1 MSADIERPDLIRR
14 AAARLGGQALTAD
27 AISGKGDALAP
38 SPVERKAGGDGL
50 SSSQGNDA
58 ARGGRVVNLSPT
70 VMAANGIFMPSAG
83 AGFVPTIE
91 EFRLIKRHVL
101 SIVARARATMGS
113 AANRI
118 LVTSARPGD
127 GKTFTAIN
135 LALSLAS
142 EHDRRVLL
150 VDADAQRQSMRRYL
164 GVDADLGWIDLL
176 SNESVMLS
184 DVLLR
189 TNIPNLS
196 VITSGRLSSNMPELI
211 SSRAMSQF
219 VAEVT
224 ESDPERLVIFDSLPC
239 LVSNEPALF
248 AELVGQVVFVVA
260 ADETRRDEVQTSLSL
275 VNSCPTV
282 SLVLN
287 KGASLLSEQFG
298 KYGYGYYKTQQ
309 PRSSQG

>member
-1 MSADIERPDLIRR
+1 MERPDLIRR
-14 AAARLGGQALTAD
+14 AAARL
-27 AISGKGDALAP
+27 DALATAGAAANETRSSHAP
-38 SPVERKAGGDGL
+38 EAVVERRIEADKVGVEPLQAGRL
-50 SSSQGNDA
+50 
-58 ARGGRVVNLSPT
+58 VNLSAT
-70 VMAANGIFMPSAG
+70 VMAANGIFLPSAG

-101 SIVARARATMGS
+101 SNVARARATAGA

-135 LALSLAS
+135 LALSLAF

-176 SNESVMLS
+176 STEGVMLS

-189 TNIPNLS
+189 TNIPNLC
-196 VITSGRLSSNMPELI
+196 VVPSGKLSSNMPELI
-211 SSRAMSQF
+211 SSRAMARF
-219 VAEVT
+219 VADVS
-224 ESDPERLVIFDSLPC
+224 ESDPERIVIFDSLPC
-239 LVSNEPALF
+239 LVSNEPAIF

-260 ADETRRDEVQTSLSL
+260 ADETKREEVQTALSL
-275 VNSCPTV
+275 INGCPSV
-282 SLVLN
+282 GLVLN
-287 KGASLLSEQFG
+287 KGASLLSETFG
-298 KYGYGYYKTQQ
+298 KYGYGYYKT
-309 PRSSQG
+309 